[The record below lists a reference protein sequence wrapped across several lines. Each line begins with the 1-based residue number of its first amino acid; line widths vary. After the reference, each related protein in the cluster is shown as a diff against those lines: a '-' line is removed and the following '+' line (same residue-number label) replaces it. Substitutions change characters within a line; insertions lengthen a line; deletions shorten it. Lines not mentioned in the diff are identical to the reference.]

1 MVILGSQAMFTK
13 QGIVGASRVFKATLF
28 CGVIA
33 MVVCGL
39 MMLHLGALVRSMG
52 SEYETSSLAEQYGH
66 LAIWMIPA
74 YVLVVSIWDFGM
86 ATHKGAPRCQGLT
99 SFVALLFNIGVGY
112 LFIYQGALT
121 HFDSTMVGFKAAPV
135 VTAATMWFKLI
146 LTVFYFL
153 CIGASQMNSRD
164 GFFTSMF
171 SGFWE
176 PGFPDILGS
185 YIETSIQKMIGMGI
199 QSGMYFA
206 LIMLANYSHLAE
218 QRHNL
223 APANGIPV
231 ELHYYMDPVPN
242 VCSIII
248 MLSFYSVAH
257 SLFNGVG
264 VACGTR
270 LSMIFSDS
278 AVHQSQCYTTV
289 FSSIVLAIIC
299 ATPFMCIFHFSPD
312 VVARLFTT
320 HVDDPKVI
328 AKYSETAPWMMWI
341 VLFEAIS
348 TTICHGVFPEIRRT
362 HYIVWL
368 RILQLLALCP
378 AGYYW
383 SYKYGHGFM
392 GLMHVW
398 TGTTGG
404 LALVSLLILGRINF
418 LEAATEVQ
426 LADKVHKTITLHE
439 EARPILDGKGK
450 GHVLA
455 PDYIQ
460 SNRDSPH
467 MMQMRA
473 VGISI

>member
-1 MVILGSQAMFTK
+1 
-13 QGIVGASRVFKATLF
+13 
-28 CGVIA
+28 
-33 MVVCGL
+33 
-39 MMLHLGALVRSMG
+39 
-52 SEYETSSLAEQYGH
+52 
-66 LAIWMIPA
+66 
-74 YVLVVSIWDFGM
+74 
-86 ATHKGAPRCQGLT
+86 
-99 SFVALLFNIGVGY
+99 
-112 LFIYQGALT
+112 
-121 HFDSTMVGFKAAPV
+121 VGFKAAPI

-146 LTVFYFL
+146 LTVLYFL
-153 CIGASQMNSRD
+153 CIGASQMNSSD

-171 SGFWE
+171 SGFGVE
-176 PGFPDILGS
+176 GFPDILTS
-185 YIETSIQKMIGMGI
+185 YVETTIQKMIGMGI

-218 QRHNL
+218 QKHNM
-223 APANGIPV
+223 APTKGIPV
-231 ELHYYMDPVPN
+231 ELHYYMDPVAN

-278 AVHQSQCYTTV
+278 PAAIRKSQCYMTV
-289 FSSIVLAIIC
+289 FLSIILAIIC
-299 ATPFMCIFHFSPD
+299 ATPFMLIFHFSPD

-328 AKYSETAPWMMWI
+328 AKYSETAPWMTWI

-398 TGTTGG
+398 AGTTAGV
-404 LALVSLLILGRINF
+404 ALVCLLILGRINF
-418 LEAATEVQ
+418 LQAASEVEAADAQ
-426 LADKVHKTITLHE
+426 HKSRTLHE
-439 EARPILDGKGK
+439 EAMPILDGKGK
-450 GHVLA
+450 QRKLA